1 MNDRTLRYVV
11 AALAGLLV
19 LVVAVTLLVLVGRD
33 RTGTATPSGSPVAI
47 ATPAAS
53 GRTSLE
59 PSTAPADTPNPTPSP
74 DASVVPS
81 ASAAPS
87 EAASGAPVPGLAS
100 LTFLGLKLDASADPS
115 SQQRVVTF
123 RSDGPGT
130 ITAKLATS
138 SPQGTTHMCFKV
150 GTKQLGCKDWTS
162 GTFTGKT
169 TQAHAN
175 WTVTLKGN
183 GIETPTV
190 DLTVTFQALAP
201 KVKIQHARFDGTEFP
216 DTNGIQARFQ
226 SGVPGEVHV
235 VASWGG
241 HPFTYDLEL
250 VDETD
255 GTRTT
260 QFGPQGP
267 STNVD
272 QVIPVAAAN
281 WQLALQNADAGF
293 GITDLTATIQWR

>member
-1 MNDRTLRYVV
+1 MTDRTLRQVV

-19 LVVAVTLLVLVGRD
+19 LVVAVTLLMLATRD
-33 RTGTATPSGSPVAI
+33 RGTASPSGSPI
-47 ATPAAS
+47 ASGSAAASVGASPEASETPAATAS
-53 GRTSLE
+53 PTTEASVE
-59 PSTAPADTPNPTPSP
+59 PSPSVAPSAV
-74 DASVVPS
+74 AS
-81 ASAAPS
+81 ASAAPLPS
-87 EAASGAPVPGLAS
+87 AQM
-100 LTFLGLKLDASADPS
+100 TFLGLKLDASADPA

-123 RSDGPGT
+123 RSDGAGT

-138 SPQGTTHMCFKV
+138 TPQGTTHMCFKV
-150 GTKQLGCKDWTS
+150 GTKQLGCKDWAS

-201 KVKIQHARFDGTEFP
+201 SVTIRNARFDGTAFP

-226 SGVPGEVHV
+226 SRTPGDVHV
-235 VASWGG
+235 VADWGG

-255 GTRTT
+255 GSNTT
-260 QFGPQGP
+260 HFGDQGP

-281 WQLALQNADAGF
+281 WRLVLQNKDLGF
-293 GITDLTATIQWR
+293 GITDLTATIQWP